1 MDFGYDDCGEIKNV
15 TLDEE
20 SNYEYTVSPCRV
32 YDVWKRI
39 NNVTVV
45 FNIIYNFHKIVSSFI
60 FRSI

>member
-32 YDVWKRI
+32 YDVKRI

-45 FNIIYNFHKIVSSFI
+45 FNIIYNFHKFVSSFI